1 VARISEESIAAV
13 RETANMAEVV
23 GQYTDLKQA
32 GGQMMG
38 LCPFHEERSPSFS
51 VEPHDKLYHCF
62 GCGEAGDI
70 FKFVMEKEGLGF
82 TEAVEALADR
92 YGVELQR
99 EQEDPRAEAARQ
111 RRQRLQQLLERAAAY
126 YSNYLWES
134 KEAGKAR
141 EYLAA
146 RGLSEETL
154 KNFGVGFA
162 PSAWDKI
169 LVAGQRA
176 GFTVPEMHSV
186 GLVQKSERGGEYDRF
201 RARIM
206 FPIRDPR
213 GRTLGFGGRATREDQ
228 KPKYVNTSET
238 DFFHKSEILY
248 GLDRARAAMA
258 KANRAVVVEGYTDVL
273 ALHQAGME
281 GAVGVMGT
289 AITPEQVATLS
300 GTVDEVV
307 LAMDA
312 DEAGEE
318 AMLRA
323 QRVAAGRRMRLRVA
337 SMPSGVDPAEL
348 MAEAD
353 GPERF
358 RGFLQGAAELTDFQ
372 VTRVLN
378 RTDTA
383 SPVERDKAL
392 AEVAPILAGMEEG
405 AAQSELIR
413 KVADRLDLEPAMVTG
428 RVVASTPATGGPGAS
443 AVDPGRAPRRNAPPG
458 RGAPTN
464 GYAQGGPGGAPQQQA
479 QRPVELTSRERQ
491 ERALLAMCIALPEP
505 GAEFLEQLGES
516 HLSQS
521 GQAAADFIRFHP
533 KDPVDHIPRDN
544 AALSVLITE
553 LVMMAR
559 EQPASKESMELNF
572 LLLDQRRLE
581 EEIAAAGNRGDY
593 ERRAQL
599 SRERAALVERI
610 AHAQRVAG

>member
-1 VARISEESIAAV
+1 
-13 RETANMAEVV
+13 
-23 GQYTDLKQA
+23 
-32 GGQMMG
+32 
-38 LCPFHEERSPSFS
+38 
-51 VEPHDKLYHCF
+51 
-62 GCGEAGDI
+62 
-70 FKFVMEKEGLGF
+70 
-82 TEAVEALADR
+82 
-92 YGVELQR
+92 
-99 EQEDPRAEAARQ
+99 
-111 RRQRLQQLLERAAAY
+111 
-126 YSNYLWES
+126 
-134 KEAGKAR
+134 
-141 EYLAA
+141 
-146 RGLSEETL
+146 
-154 KNFGVGFA
+154 
-162 PSAWDKI
+162 
-169 LVAGQRA
+169 
-176 GFTVPEMHSV
+176 MHSV

-378 RTDTA
+378 RTDVA
-383 SPVERDKAL
+383 SPVERDRAL
-392 AEVAPILAGMEEG
+392 AEVAPIIASMEEG
-405 AAQSELIR
+405 ASQSELIR
-413 KVADRLDLEPAMVTG
+413 KVADRLELEPAMVMG
-428 RVVASTPATGGPGAS
+428 RVIASTPATGGPGAS
-443 AVDPGRAPRRNAPPG
+443 QREDSRPQQRRQPQA
-458 RGAPTN
+458 A
-464 GYAQGGPGGAPQQQA
+464 QQQA
-479 QRPVELTSRERQ
+479 PRPVELTSRERQ

-516 HLSQS
+516 HLSRS
-521 GQAAADFIRFHP
+521 GQAAADFIRAHP
-533 KDPVDHIPRDN
+533 EAPAEHIPREN
-544 AALSVLITE
+544 GALAALITE

-581 EEIAAAGNRGDY
+581 EEIAAAGERGDY

>member
-1 VARISEESIAAV
+1 VARISSESINQV
-13 RETANMAEVV
+13 REAVDMVAEV
-23 GQYTDLKQA
+23 GRYTDLRRA

-38 LCPFHEERSPSFS
+38 LCPFHDEDSPSFS
-51 VEPHDKLYHCF
+51 VEPQDKLYHCF
-62 GCGEAGDI
+62 GCGVGGDI
-70 FKFVMEKEGLGF
+70 FEFVMEKEGLNF
-82 TEAVEALADR
+82 SEAVEALADR

-99 EQEDPRAEAARQ
+99 DQEDPRAEA
-111 RRQRLQQLLERAAAY
+111 RRQARRRLMQLLDRAAAY

-176 GFTVPEMHSV
+176 GFRVPEMHSV

-213 GRTLGFGGRATREDQ
+213 GRTLGFGGRATRDDQ
-228 KPKYVNTSET
+228 KPKYVNTAET

-258 KANRAVVVEGYTDVL
+258 KANRAIVVEGYTDVL

-337 SMPSGVDPAEL
+337 TMPGGIDPAEL
-348 MAEAD
+348 MTEAD
-353 GPERF
+353 GAERF
-358 RGFLQGAAELTDFQ
+358 RGFLEGAAELTDFQ

-383 SPVERDKAL
+383 SPIERDRAL

-405 AAQSELIR
+405 ASQSELIR
-413 KVADRLDLEPAMVTG
+413 KVADRLDLEPAMVMG
-428 RVVASTPATGGPGAS
+428 RVIASTPATGGPGAS
-443 AVDPGRAPRRNAPPG
+443 AGDPGRSPRGRAAPAG
-458 RGAPTN
+458 R
-464 GYAQGGPGGAPQQQA
+464 GPGGEAPQQQQA
-479 QRPVELTSRERQ
+479 PRPVELTSRERQ
-491 ERALLAMCIALPEP
+491 ERALLAMCIALPDP

-516 HLSQS
+516 HLSPS
-521 GQAAADFIRFHP
+521 GQAAAAFIRAHP
-533 KDPVDHIPRDN
+533 SNPAEHLPREN
-544 AALSVLITE
+544 GVLAALVTE

-581 EEIAAAGNRGDY
+581 EEIAAAGERGDY